1 LGDIMKTTPIYIR
14 AIELYGIKTFANE
27 VQLSLGKNNGA
38 ISQWTLILGDNGI
51 GKSSILQCIAWMK
64 PSLPYDVQDIPDDF
78 VPSPLI
84 NDEEN
89 EVLEKLVSRSL
100 PVGKIAFIRA
110 QFVAN
115 QTLNQS
121 IAISDPQFC
130 ETSIKIGLNKHF
142 KLDVAEPYLDTNTPA
157 VFYHDEVSLYGY
169 SASRQLGKLNLN
181 NPKLVDTIPGFINER
196 TELYDAEEI
205 LHTLNYA
212 RLGAKS
218 AKEKIKYDEFIDDVK
233 SMIISILPEAE
244 KIKKIDILPPKVL
257 SSDPE
262 GGIIITMRNGEKI
275 PFSEFS
281 LGYKTVTSWVID
293 LSWRLFTKFQGKT
306 PKPLHEPA
314 IVLIDELDLHL
325 HPKWQRE
332 IMQNLCNHFP
342 NTQFIATAHS
352 PLMVQAAMESNYSVL
367 KFENGVVEIL
377 NQPEGLDGWRVD
389 QILTSELFGLESSRG
404 LKYDNLIQRRRVLMG
419 KTRLSAEDKSE
430 LEEID
435 EELSGLPAGDNPKDM
450 RSREIVN
457 ELYEKMMKG
466 GIKFDA

>member
-1 LGDIMKTTPIYIR
+1 MKTTPIYIR
-14 AIELYGIKTFANE
+14 SLQLNGIKTFANE
-27 VQLSLGKNNGA
+27 VQLMLGKNNGA

-64 PSLPYDVQDIPDDF
+64 PSLPYDVQDIPEDF

-89 EVLEKLVSRSL
+89 EVLEKLVSRKIE
-100 PVGKIAFIRA
+100 PGKIAEIRA

-121 IAISDPQFC
+121 VAINDPQFC

-142 KLDVAEPYLDTNTPA
+142 KLEVAEPFLDTNTQS

-181 NPKLVDTIPGFINER
+181 NPKLTDTIPGFINES

-212 RLGAKS
+212 RLGAKNS
-218 AKEKIKYDEFIDDVK
+218 NEKVKYEEFIEDVK
-233 SMIISILPEAE
+233 AMIISILPEAE
-244 KIKKIDILPPKVL
+244 DIKQIDILPPKVL

-262 GGIIITMRNGEKI
+262 GGIIITMRHGEKI

-306 PKPLHEPA
+306 PKPLNEPA
-314 IVLIDELDLHL
+314 IVLIDEIDLHL

-332 IMQNLCNHFP
+332 IMQNLSNHFP
-342 NTQFIATAHS
+342 NVQFVATAHS

-367 KFENGVVEIL
+367 KFESGVVEIL
-377 NQPEGLDGWRVD
+377 NQPDGIDGWRVD

-404 LKYDNLIQRRRVLMG
+404 LKYDKLIQKRRLLMN
-419 KTRLSAEDKSE
+419 KTRLSANDKIE
-430 LEEID
+430 LDKID
-435 EELSGLPAGDNPKDM
+435 EELSGLPSGDNPTDM
-450 RSREIVN
+450 KSREIVN
-457 ELYEKMMKG
+457 ELYEKLMRG
-466 GIKFDA
+466 EIKFDV

>member
-1 LGDIMKTTPIYIR
+1 MKTTPIYIR
-14 AIELYGIKTFANE
+14 SLQLSGIKTFASE
-27 VQLSLGKNNGA
+27 VELALGKNNGA

-64 PSLPYDVQDIPDDF
+64 PSLPYDVEDIPEDF
-78 VPSPLI
+78 IPSPLI

-89 EVLEKLVSRSL
+89 EVLEKLVSRKL
-100 PVGKIAFIRA
+100 PTGKIAEIRA

-115 QTLNQS
+115 QTLNQTV
-121 IAISDPQFC
+121 AISDPQYC
-130 ETSIKIGLNKHF
+130 ETSIKIGLNKNF
-142 KLDVAEPYLDTNTPA
+142 KLDVAEPYLNTNTPE

-181 NPKLVDTIPGFINER
+181 NPKLVDTIPGFINEF

-212 RLGAKS
+212 RLGANDS
-218 AKEKIKYDEFIDDVK
+218 KEKTKYEEFIEDVK
-233 SMIISILPEAE
+233 AMIISILPEAE

-262 GGIIITMRNGEKI
+262 GGIIITMRDGEQI

-314 IVLIDELDLHL
+314 IVLIDEIDLHL

-332 IMQNLCNHFP
+332 ILQNLCDHFP
-342 NTQFIATAHS
+342 NTQFVATAHS
-352 PLMVQAAMESNYSVL
+352 PVMVQAAMESNYSVL

-404 LKYDNLIQRRRVLMG
+404 LKYDKLIQQRSALMS
-419 KTRLSAEDKSE
+419 KIRLSNEEKIE
-430 LEEID
+430 LEKID
-435 EELSGLPAGDNPKDM
+435 EELSGLPSGDNPQDM

-457 ELYEKMMKG
+457 DLYEKLMKG
-466 GIKFDA
+466 DIKFDA